1 MILTYQY
8 RLLPTARQRVTLDQ
22 ILESQRQLYN
32 AALEERITAYQK
44 AGKTITLYDQTKS
57 LTVCRADLGDM
68 AELPV
73 SLQRGTLKRV
83 DEAYKGF
90 FRRKKGF
97 PRFRGRNWFKSFSFT
112 EFSGIRLTQPNRVNF
127 KGMSSLRFHLHRPL
141 PSDIRA
147 VTFKK
152 ESSGD
157 WLISFQVKVTPTERE
172 RTGKEVGLDLGIT
185 HLFTLSNGVH
195 VPNIRV
201 ARKAEK
207 SIRLVQRQL
216 SRTKRQSKRRLK
228 VKDRLQRA
236 HKKVANTRKTYLHQV
251 SAALVKEYDKIAVE
265 DLKVKNLSGGPL
277 AKSFHDAAWS
287 KLLFNIDYKAERAGV
302 DVVRVKAY
310 NTSQECS
317 GCGAVVKKALSERVH
332 SCPNCKITLDRD
344 VNAAKVILHRA
355 VVRPESVNVVQ

>member
-1 MILTYQY
+1 MILSYQY
-8 RLLPTARQRVTLDQ
+8 RLLPTARQRVALDQ

-32 AALEERITAYQK
+32 AALEERIAAYQK
-44 AGKTITLYDQTKS
+44 AGKTLTLYDQMKS
-57 LTVCRADLGDM
+57 LTVCRADLADM
-68 AELPV
+68 RELP
-73 SLQRGTLKRV
+73 SNLQRGTLKRV

-112 EFSGIRLTQPNRVNF
+112 EFRGIRLTQPNRVKF

-152 ESSGD
+152 EASGD
-157 WLISFQVKVTPTERE
+157 WLIGFQVKVEHVQRQS
-172 RTGKEVGLDLGIT
+172 TGKVIGLDLGIT
-185 HLFTLSNGVH
+185 HLFTLSNGTH

-207 SIRLVQRQL
+207 SIRISQRQL

-236 HKKVANTRKTYLHQV
+236 HKKVANTRKAYLHQV
-251 SAALVKEYDKIAVE
+251 SASLVKEYDKIAVE
-265 DLKVKNLSGGPL
+265 DLKVKNLAGGPL
-277 AKSFHDAAWS
+277 AKSIHDVAWS
-287 KLLFNIDYKAERAGV
+287 KFLLYLDYKAERAGV
-302 DVVRVKAY
+302 EVVRVKAY
-310 NTSQECS
+310 NSSQECS
-317 GCGAVVKKALSERVH
+317 GCGALVKKPLSERIH

-344 VNAAKVILHRA
+344 VNAAKVILQRA
-355 VVRPESVNVVQ
+355 VVSPQVVNVRQ